1 MRKIFE
7 HAKQRQEYVKQVD
20 MKNVVTAEAELTI
33 AKIKMSKEKLESN
46 GESSA
51 DLLAERN
58 IADCVRVKAQAESEV
73 VKKIGEANAS
83 AAPCGGKRARAV
95 MKLEAAAW
103 RKFGDAALVQV
114 TLPALAE
121 EMGKPLAS
129 TTEGIFISNGEPS
142 KSEDLEE
149 YDVDYGSG
157 TLLID
162 NNSYTNRR
170 WIVPRALFAR
180 RSQRA
185 IEKKNKKAERAIK
198 PYLLDDP

>member
-1 MRKIFE
+1 MQQVETEANIEVNRNQIQSEADRNLDVLRSALKSETDTAVAEARNAKDIE

-83 AAPCGGKRARAV
+83 ATLAVGSAQGHV
-95 MKLEAAAW
+95 MKLEAAA
-103 RKFGDAALVQV
+103 
-114 TLPALAE
+114 
-121 EMGKPLAS
+121 
-129 TTEGIFISNGEPS
+129 
-142 KSEDLEE
+142 
-149 YDVDYGSG
+149 
-157 TLLID
+157 
-162 NNSYTNRR
+162 
-170 WIVPRALFAR
+170 
-180 RSQRA
+180 
-185 IEKKNKKAERAIK
+185 
-198 PYLLDDP
+198 

>member
-1 MRKIFE
+1 M
-7 HAKQRQEYVKQVD
+7 
-20 MKNVVTAEAELTI
+20 
-33 AKIKMSKEKLESN
+33 N

-83 AAPCGGKRARAV
+83 ATLAVGSAQGHV

-103 RKFGDAALVQV
+103 RKFGDAALVQKIV
-114 TLPALAE
+114 DTLPALAE

-157 TLLID
+157 TLLEREVILD
-162 NNSYTNRR
+162 LANSMR
-170 WIVPRALFAR
+170 
-180 RSQRA
+180 
-185 IEKKNKKAERAIK
+185 
-198 PYLLDDP
+198 